1 MTQECEK
8 CKADSLRSLGIL
20 KVFQTEI
27 DIAAQRLRDDGDA
40 SIVLAVM
47 LDELILA
54 LGTDFFTDRVTNFR
68 KAAFN
73 GGLAR

>member
-1 MTQECEK
+1 MAQECEK

-27 DIAAQRLRDDGDA
+27 DIAAQRLRDGGDA
-40 SIVLAVM
+40 SIVLAFM
-47 LDELILA
+47 LDELVLA
-54 LGTDFFTDRVTNFR
+54 LGTEFFTNGVTNFR

-73 GGLAR
+73 GGYSR